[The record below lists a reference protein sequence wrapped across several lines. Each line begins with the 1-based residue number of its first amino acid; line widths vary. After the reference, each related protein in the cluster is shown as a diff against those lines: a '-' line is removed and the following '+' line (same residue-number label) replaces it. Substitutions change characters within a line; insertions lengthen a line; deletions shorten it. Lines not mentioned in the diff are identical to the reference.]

1 MLKAG
6 IYFRLKYSGI
16 LFNYSEI
23 LFNYSEVLFDL
34 VDNGKSISGNCTDTE
49 TSL

>member
-6 IYFRLKYSGI
+6 IYFRLK
-16 LFNYSEI
+16 YSEI

-34 VDNGKSISGNCTDTE
+34 VGNGKSISGNCTDTE